1 MSKKRERE
9 SKKAPP
15 KEDTDSDDDDF
26 GMMSSFAK
34 ASAQPVQRQRV
45 SAGGGGGN
53 HARAVGMIIDIKN
66 VMFDKRGGGK
76 IPKRLLTL
84 VAPTVTGNDA
94 ADFVGTKFGA
104 WLLPVQEKVAA
115 DEGSED
121 GGGGWPEKSH
131 DGPVKKIY
139 DLYYDDGPDTRCRQI
154 DGSLTVSL
162 YTESLNADKGSDVGR
177 MKVGD
182 IVEVWGLKAVGG
194 MNKSGTEAT
203 LYTNAGGGKIVTEGP
218 GVARV
223 NETIMEYARDRQE
236 YGLFNAS
243 MAKNAFF
250 DARDLNEAQKH
261 QASILQKD
269 WLDHRDAAT
278 ARFRALAV
286 GKDQD
291 TASKLVEQAD
301 RLAGHD
307 PAFFATGND
316 IVPTEKKF
324 DAPVVPLLLLGA
336 PPCTTAKW
344 ENKVPAV
351 LLKLNEAR
359 KDPAVFAQMP
369 SQMLA
374 SVVHSLEFGSKEGST
389 GFTAYYQTYAISDVR
404 AAVEALKADKKAD
417 PGLNLG
423 PMLAAEQ
430 SLKFYQSMSCR
441 DPELVK
447 MWCEELLLGSAVGSV
462 FVKMLPVA
470 VSGGPRIL
478 SSDWPVGSGM
488 KLVLAKTLEMGAVV
502 VSKEFIQKNMCEG
515 TTQFVGERR
524 LNPETAM
531 PVYND
536 EEPVN
541 FEQHGVQELT
551 SGAWKFSH
559 FDPDRFSDPPAFAT
573 MKTEYRVVFKGV
585 RQLLNTDDEART
597 DTEAGEAA
605 VAKAAKAAGKNV
617 SKFLCYDTLAYA
629 VAVVD
634 AE

>member
-45 SAGGGGGN
+45 NAGGGGGN
-53 HARAVGMIIDIKN
+53 HARAVGIVLDIKN

-94 ADFVGTKFGA
+94 TDFVGTKNGA
-104 WLLPVQEKVAA
+104 WLLPVQEKV

-121 GGGGWPEKSH
+121 GAGDGGGGAGG
-131 DGPVKKIY
+131 GPVKKIY
-139 DLYYDDGPDTRCRQI
+139 DLYYDDGPETRCRQI

-194 MNKSGTEAT
+194 MNKAGTEAT

-223 NETIMEYARDRQE
+223 NEAIMEYARDRQE

-243 MAKNAFF
+243 MAKNGFF

-261 QASILQKD
+261 QAEVLQKD
-269 WLDHRDAAT
+269 WIDHRDAAS

-286 GKDQD
+286 GKDQN

-359 KDPAVFAQMP
+359 KDPAVLAQMP

-389 GFTAYYQTYAISDVR
+389 GFTAYYQTVAIPDVR

-417 PGLNLG
+417 PGLNFG

-447 MWCEELLLGSAVGSV
+447 MWCEELLLGPAVGSV

-488 KLVLAKTLEMGAVV
+488 KLVLNKSLEMGAVL
-502 VSKEFIQKNMCEG
+502 VSKEFIQKNTCEG

-531 PVYND
+531 AIYGE

-573 MKTEYRVVFKGV
+573 MKVEYRVVYKGV
-585 RQLLNTDDEART
+585 RALLNTDDEART

-605 VAKAAKAAGKNV
+605 ITKAAADAGVDV
-617 SKFLCYDTLAYA
+617 SKFMCYNTLSYA

-634 AE
+634 TE